1 MGNHGTYEA
10 HLTFMSATLLEI
22 FSIGWDNPFWEITE
36 TKVDEETGEA
46 TITLFAEGKM
56 FDFNK
61 HEMESPAFW
70 RNLRIVSALM
80 PNVWKILTG
89 ASIYSYSYDGVSD
102 DIGVDY
108 CRDLLTPEQVAKVM
122 ATAPEEGCAFD
133 DVMGEWVDENE
144 AYIWDFFNY
153 NNLEDYLDP
162 WGYIAHYG
170 LVDGEVEIDAHE
182 QEWGCDWKV
191 LARDYHKWLGEI
203 IDETPLEG
211 TEDPNEI
218 KDIVDVA

>member
-10 HLTFMSATLLEI
+10 QLTFANATLLEI
-22 FSIGWDNPFWEITE
+22 FSIGWDNPFWEIESTD
-36 TKVDEETGEA
+36 VDEETGEA
-46 TITLFAEGKM
+46 TIVMYAEGKM

-80 PNVWKILTG
+80 PNVWKILTR

-102 DIGVDY
+102 DIGVEY
-108 CRDLLTPEQVAKVM
+108 YRDLLTPEQVAKVM
-122 ATAPEEGCAFD
+122 ATAPEKGCAFD

-153 NNLEDYLDP
+153 NNLEDYMDP

-182 QEWGCDWKV
+182 QDWGCDWKV

-203 IDETPLEG
+203 IDE
-211 TEDPNEI
+211 
-218 KDIVDVA
+218 A